1 MAKLITICS
10 MYSAYIALGGVGFV
24 VPSRSAPVSR

>member
-1 MAKLITICS
+1 MAKMNEYRT
-10 MYSAYIALGGVGFV
+10 MYSAYIALGGSGFV